1 MANIIDNIQADVAE
15 DLSDEIL
22 QLVTFKI
29 GDEEFAVDILQ
40 VQEIIKMPEYTR
52 VPNSPRAVVGVI
64 NLRGKVI
71 PVLDFRLQLGL
82 EQREADRMTRI
93 AVVEIKSR
101 VIGFIVDQVS
111 EVIRVNKSITE
122 APPAMVSGISSEY
135 ITSIGKL
142 DERLLIM
149 LDLEK
154 ILFADTEENTEDKS

>member
-1 MANIIDNIQADVAE
+1 MENIIDNKTVDMVE
-15 DLSDEIL
+15 DSSSEIL

-122 APPAMVSGISSEY
+122 TPPAMVRGISSEY

-149 LDLEK
+149 LDLER
-154 ILFADTEENTEDKS
+154 ILFADAGESPDDKA

>member
-1 MANIIDNIQADVAE
+1 MTEIDVNTAIRTAE
-15 DLSDEIL
+15 ETTGEIL

-29 GDEEFAVDILQ
+29 GDEEFGVDILQ

-82 EQREADRMTRI
+82 EQREPDRMTRI
-93 AVVEIKSR
+93 AVVEINSR

-111 EVIRVNKSITE
+111 EVIRINKSITE
-122 APPAMVSGISSEY
+122 APPAMVRGISSEF

-154 ILFADTEENTEDKS
+154 ILFAGAEESTD